1 MIRRYVNLS
10 VAYALLGMAGG
21 VFYREYTK
29 FSGYAGQTS
38 LCFMHAHYLVLGM
51 AMAALGMN
59 VDFKAIASRGRMAV
73 LASFLASILLAG
85 GAFLAAKLLF

>member
-1 MIRRYVNLS
+1 
-10 VAYALLGMAGG
+10 
-21 VFYREYTK
+21 
-29 FSGYAGQTS
+29 
-38 LCFMHAHYLVLGM
+38 M

-85 GAFLAAKLLF
+85 GAFVVAKLMF